1 MAKKISAD
9 STIKFFI
16 SVIGLFVIGII
27 LVELNHI
34 FLSLVVAYF
43 LFFLFSP
50 LNNLLEKDKV
60 PMFFIVL
67 IDLIILIIIT
77 WGVSQFLI
85 DSFIRLGKD
94 APAYAERLNT
104 IVRNAAVSIG
114 TESKFFTEFSIQEII
129 AKIDYK
135 ILAGGVFTS
144 TFNVMGNLLFLLF
157 FFIFVI
163 TGHKNIY
170 EAFRK
175 RFINRRVKPEIKKF
189 RRHSQKIYPETESL
203 QDENIEGQFEH
214 EKSEKELQLS
224 ETFNKIT
231 KQIQRYIIAKIGVN
245 LMAGIVVG
253 IIAYLFGLDFP
264 VILGLFTFLFNFIPT
279 IGSAIALILPV
290 LLSLIQFDSIGSTI
304 AVALLIGI
312 IQTLFFNI
320 IEPLVIGK
328 KLNLNPLLILIA
340 VLIWGYIWG
349 IIGMLLAVPL
359 TAIIKII
366 ISNSKSK
373 NLMFLND
380 LMSED

>member
-1 MAKKISAD
+1 MARKIFAD

-27 LVELNHI
+27 LMELNHI

-60 PMFFIVL
+60 PMFLIVI
-67 IDLIILIIIT
+67 IDLIILIVIT

-85 DSFIRLGKD
+85 DSFLRLGED
-94 APAYAERLNT
+94 APVYAERLNT
-104 IVRNAAVSIG
+104 LVRNAAVSIG
-114 TESKFFTEFSIQEII
+114 IKSPSLTEFSIQEQIS
-129 AKIDYK
+129 KIDYK

-144 TFNVMGNLLFLLF
+144 SLNVMGNLLFLLF
-157 FFIFVI
+157 FFIFVV

-170 EAFRK
+170 EAVKK
-175 RFINRRVKPEIKKF
+175 RFVHRRVRPELKKI
-189 RRHSQKIYPETESL
+189 RKHYRKDSPETEAIQGESF
-203 QDENIEGQFEH
+203 DEQLEH

-224 ETFNKIT
+224 DTFNEIT

-245 LMAGIVVG
+245 LAAGIVVG
-253 IIAYLFGLDFP
+253 IVAYLFGLDFP

-304 AVALLIGI
+304 AVAIVIGI
-312 IQTLFFNI
+312 IQTLFFNVV
-320 IEPLVIGK
+320 EPMVIGK
-328 KLNLNPLLILIA
+328 RLNLNPLLILIA
-340 VLIWGYIWG
+340 LLIWGYIWG
-349 IIGMLLAVPL
+349 IIGMLLAIPL
-359 TAIIKII
+359 TAIVKII

-373 NLMFLND
+373 NLRFLND
-380 LMSED
+380 LMSEG

>member
-1 MAKKISAD
+1 MAKKISVD

-34 FLSLVVAYF
+34 FLSFVVAYF

-60 PMFFIVL
+60 PMFFIVI
-67 IDLIILIIIT
+67 IDLIILIIII

-85 DSFIRLGKD
+85 DSFLRLGED
-94 APAYAERLNT
+94 APVYAEKLNT
-104 IVRNAAVSIG
+104 MVRNTAVSIG
-114 TESKFFTEFSIQEII
+114 IKSPSLTKFSIQDII
-129 AKIDYK
+129 SKIDYK

-157 FFIFVI
+157 FFIFVV

-170 EAFRK
+170 EAFKK
-175 RFINRRVKPEIKKF
+175 RFVLRRVRPELKKIKK
-189 RRHSQKIYPETESL
+189 HYQEKVPIN
-203 QDENIEGQFEH
+203 QDQTQSFDEKLEH

-224 ETFNKIT
+224 DTFNKIT
-231 KQIQRYIIAKIGVN
+231 KQIQHYLIAKISINLAAGV
-245 LMAGIVVG
+245 VVG
-253 IIAYLFGLDFP
+253 ITAYLFGLDFAL
-264 VILGLFTFLFNFIPT
+264 ILGLFTFLFNFIPT

-290 LLSLIQFDSIGSTI
+290 LLSLIQFDSLGSTI
-304 AVALLIGI
+304 AVAVVIGI
-312 IQTLFFNI
+312 LQTLFFNV
-320 IEPLVIGK
+320 IEPMVMGK
-328 KLNLNPLLILIA
+328 RLNLNPLVILIA

-373 NLMFLND
+373 NLIFLND
-380 LMSED
+380 IMSED